1 MQKRLVKMLILIGQ
15 RTTGTTSL
23 RNYVRSLSVKTI
35 SEKQSTK
42 SDWEKREEEDRYIME
57 RMHPAVMIPGFFI
70 GFMVIAGCLFKGFM
84 GW

>member
-1 MQKRLVKMLILIGQ
+1 MLILIGQ

-23 RNYVRSLSVKTI
+23 KNYVRSLSVKTTL
-35 SEKQSTK
+35 EKQSTK
-42 SDWEKREEEDRYIME
+42 SEWEKREEEDRYIME

-70 GFMVIAGCLFKGFM
+70 GFMVIVGCLFKGYM

>member
-1 MQKRLVKMLILIGQ
+1 MLILIGQ

-23 RNYVRSLSVKTI
+23 KNYVRSLSVKTI

-70 GFMVIAGCLFKGFM
+70 GFMVIAGCLFKGYM

>member
-1 MQKRLVKMLILIGQ
+1 MVVM
-15 RTTGTTSL
+15 
-23 RNYVRSLSVKTI
+23 TI

-42 SDWEKREEEDRYIME
+42 SKWEKREEEDRYIME

-70 GFMVIAGCLFKGFM
+70 GFMVITGCLFKGYM